1 MVFARK
7 IILPLLKGREIP
19 GDSNVSENSKA
30 SLARVK
36 NFSRKGWKLFERVSF
51 RLLEEILRTD
61 PLWSVHLSSRR
72 STNIAYAIRY
82 ENIQFRENFLIFFY
96 YLQLGRNLKFFSFF
110 FLNLSMYSIFFA
122 LKRSSSFLF
131 LACRFRPCLPHDK
144 LCPTQFRNV
153 SHYASYRVSS
163 IHLFFFSFFFGT
175 IFIVIGV

>member
-1 MVFARK
+1 MVVFARK

-72 STNIAYAIRY
+72 STNITYAIRY

-110 FLNLSMYSIFFA
+110 FFFKFIDVQYLFRFEKKFLLPFSCLSFPS
-122 LKRSSSFLF
+122 
-131 LACRFRPCLPHDK
+131 LP
-144 LCPTQFRNV
+144 PTR
-153 SHYASYRVSS
+153 
-163 IHLFFFSFFFGT
+163 
-175 IFIVIGV
+175 